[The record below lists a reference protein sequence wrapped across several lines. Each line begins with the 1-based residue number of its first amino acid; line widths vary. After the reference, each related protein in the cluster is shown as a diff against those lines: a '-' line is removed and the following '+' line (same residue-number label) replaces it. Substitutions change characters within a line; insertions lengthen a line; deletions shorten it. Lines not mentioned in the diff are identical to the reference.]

1 MSIVRWNLKGA
12 VAQNSDSTNRNRI
25 QGLHGGV
32 TRQWTGRPNRH
43 PDTHAGK
50 SGEARVKDASLNL
63 GGLVRC
69 PDDPDYRGGNTTGM
83 ACEKSAEA
91 IVGRQLGEAIEA
103 LQGRKVE

>member
-1 MSIVRWNLKGA
+1 
-12 VAQNSDSTNRNRI
+12 
-25 QGLHGGV
+25 
-32 TRQWTGRPNRH
+32 
-43 PDTHAGK
+43 
-50 SGEARVKDASLNL
+50 VKDASLNL